1 MPAAEPAE
9 RERLGPVL
17 GPSGPAGT
25 DEQRREPSI
34 VAPSDGEGPF
44 EVVAELVPIHDRDEQ
59 IPV

>member
-1 MPAAEPAE
+1 MPSAEPVE

-25 DEQRREPSI
+25 DEQRREPPL
-34 VAPSDGEGPF
+34 VAASERGGFFD
-44 EVVAELVPIHDRDEQ
+44 VVAELVPIHDRDEQ